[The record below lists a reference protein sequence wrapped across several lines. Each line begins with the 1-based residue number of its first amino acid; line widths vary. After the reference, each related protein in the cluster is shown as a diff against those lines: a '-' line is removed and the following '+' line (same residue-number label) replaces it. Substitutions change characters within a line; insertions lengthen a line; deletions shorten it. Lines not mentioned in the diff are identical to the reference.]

1 MSWKVI
7 WRVPA
12 GAEKRTETPSLGS
25 ALIQA
30 DHDQSRGLEVL
41 GVEGPE
47 GEFISADELRSGESA
62 EEEGTFPSAA

>member
-7 WRVPA
+7 WRDPV
-12 GAEKRTETPSLGS
+12 GAEKNRD
-25 ALIQA
+25 ALIGVRA
-30 DHDQSRGLEVL
+30 YSSDHDQSRGLEVL